1 MVNDSLFCT
10 TYKYYVY
17 DAEQMTAFHFQGVY
31 F

>member
-17 DAEQMTAFHFQGVY
+17 DAEQTIAFHLQEVY